1 MLCSTDYKIRTV
13 GRNYT
18 NMVAYG
24 YGNGRISAKGK
35 YKGQSRDTKL
45 GTLDDAKVRGNPTLQ
60 NRLREENS
68 K

>member
-1 MLCSTDYKIRTV
+1 MLCPTDYKIRTV

-18 NMVAYG
+18 NMVPYG

-35 YKGQSRDTKL
+35 CKGQSRDTKL
-45 GTLDDAKVRGNPTLQ
+45 GILDDAKVGGNPTLQ